1 MSREDCNVQRTPR
14 IPCLEVVYV
23 CTDSYLQDVRLL
35 YRKQKATQELI
46 ELLSDS
52 TKGIDYSKFINDFRP
67 PNVYANEVIQE
78 QALRL
83 HIYHDMLD
91 NYNLEM
97 RPHASIFLKSEFGVL
112 LWEKYVEEQTWEQL
126 DKQNGVSRATLIR
139 HANRGRVSLY
149 AQMPEEYRRY
159 SIPNAEI
166 H

>member
-1 MSREDCNVQRTPR
+1 MSRENCNIQRTPH
-14 IPCLEVVYV
+14 IPCLEVVFI

-46 ELLSDS
+46 ESLSDS
-52 TKGIDYSKFINDFRP
+52 IKGIDYSKFINAFRP

-91 NYNLEM
+91 NYTLEM
-97 RPHASIFLKSEFGVL
+97 RHHASSFLTSEFGVL
-112 LWEKYVEEQTWEQL
+112 LWKKYVEEQTWEHL
-126 DKQNGVSRATLIR
+126 AKQNGVSRTTLIR

-149 AQMPEEYRRY
+149 TQMPEEYRRY